1 MGGSAAEPRREVI
14 AFPKGLPGFEG
25 CRGFVLL
32 ASDDSGLQCLS
43 SVDGPPASF
52 LVVDPRRVQVG
63 YRCQLN
69 EADRLSLEA
78 EEGDHLLWLAL
89 VMIEGD
95 GAVSVNL
102 RAPVV
107 INPRRMIGQQVIPY
121 HCIYPLRHVVVEAAS

>member
-1 MGGSAAEPRREVI
+1 MHGSTSEPRREVI
-14 AFPKGLPGFEG
+14 AFPKGLPGFEA

-32 ASDDSGLQCLS
+32 ASDESGLQCLS
-43 SVDGPPASF
+43 SVEGPAASF
-52 LVVDPRRVQVG
+52 LVVDPRRVQEG

-69 EADRLSLEA
+69 EADRHSLDA
-78 EEGDHLLWLAL
+78 EEDDQLLWLAL
-89 VMIEGD
+89 VMIERD